1 MSTLRRWVDPFVL
14 LLLATLA
21 AGLLVP
27 VPEAARG
34 PLDVTARAGIALLF
48 FTYGLRLPTREVHA
62 GLRNIRLQGTIL
74 AVTFVLWP
82 LVGLGLSWA
91 SGPLIGT
98 ALATGVVFLSVL
110 PSTVQGSVALT
121 SIAKG
126 NIPAA
131 ITAATASNVAGM
143 VLTPLLV
150 LLLMGQVA
158 TPGFGGVRSVLVQLL
173 LPFVLGQLLSRWA
186 GEWVRQRK
194 WVTLVVDRTA
204 ICLMLFNAV
213 SAATAQGAWAQVHWS
228 MLVTVGVLALALLA
242 GMSALLWFSGPKLGL
257 ALPERIVLMLA
268 GSQKSLATGLP
279 MGAVLFSPATLATL
293 VVPLIIYHQLQ
304 LILGAMLAGQ
314 LARRAGGGAAQTKG

>member
-1 MSTLRRWVDPFVL
+1 MKGLRRWVDPFVL
-14 LLLATLA
+14 LLLAALT
-21 AGLLVP
+21 AGLLIP

-48 FTYGLRLPTREVHA
+48 FTYGLRLPTREVRA
-62 GLRNIRLQGTIL
+62 GLRNVTLQGTIL

-91 SGPLIGT
+91 TAPLIGT

-121 SIAKG
+121 SIARG

-131 ITAATASNVAGM
+131 ITAATVSNVVGM
-143 VLTPLLV
+143 VATPLLV
-150 LLLMGQVA
+150 LVLMGQVA
-158 TPGFGGVRSVLVQLL
+158 STGFGGVRSVLVQLL
-173 LPFVLGQLLSRWA
+173 LPFVLGQVLSRWA
-186 GEWVRQRK
+186 GQWVRARR
-194 WVTLVVDRTA
+194 WLTLVVDRSA
-204 ICLMLFNAV
+204 ISLMLFNAV
-213 SAATAQGAWAQVHWS
+213 SAATAQGVWESVHWS
-228 MLVTVGVLALALLA
+228 MLVTLGALALALLA
-242 GMSALLWFSGPKLGL
+242 GMTALLWFAGPRLGL
-257 ALPERIVLMLA
+257 QLPERTVLVLA

-304 LILGAMLAGQ
+304 LVLGAMLARQ
-314 LARRAGGGAAQTKG
+314 LGLRAGGGTAG